1 MKKLRNWLNT
11 LNSGHSR
18 EFVFNGFANAVE
30 YSNLCDTYGI
40 AP

>member
-18 EFVFNGFANAVE
+18 EFVFNGFANSVE
-30 YSNLCDTYGI
+30 FSNLCDTYGI